1 MKFELGALVA
11 TPACLR
17 YCEKHGAD
25 LIGLV
30 RRHHS
35 GDWGDLERED
45 KQANEDALKSGA
57 RILSSY
63 RVGDD
68 RVWILTE
75 AAGDDARRASTCAML
90 PSDY

>member
-1 MKFELGALVA
+1 MKFELGTTVA
-11 TPACLR
+11 TPACLS
-17 YCEKHGAD
+17 YCEAHGVN
-25 LIGLV
+25 LVGLL

-45 KQANEDALKSGA
+45 KKANEDALHSGA
-57 RILSSY
+57 RIFSSY

-68 RVWILTE
+68 RVWIITD
-75 AAGDDARRASTCAML
+75 ATDDAGRRASTTCLM

>member
-1 MKFELGALVA
+1 MKFELGQLVA
-11 TPACLR
+11 TPACIAF
-17 YCEKHGAD
+17 CETHKVEILD
-25 LIGLV
+25 LV

-35 GDWGDLERED
+35 GDWGDLEDED
-45 KQANEDALKSGA
+45 KQANEAALKNGA
-57 RILSSY
+57 RLLSSY

-75 AAGDDARRASTCAML
+75 AAGDDHRRASTCVML